1 MHVMGKFET
10 LLRAIVAS
18 CMLVEPDRRRGL
30 PHDCFLFQPLLLE
43 QDLEGVLRIM
53 QDPRRAL
60 NEAASAAG
68 VAVASDADATAEAE
82 EGERHYHRRLIG
94 LPALERRDSRT
105 LGGFLLR
112 RRTEA
117 ITEGG
122 QAASAV
128 ARTYHLR
135 SEEDEGKG
143 EGIRG

>member
-1 MHVMGKFET
+1 MR
-10 LLRAIVAS
+10 LLPCACSSNLTDVDYHTTVWS
-18 CMLVEPDRRRGL
+18 
-30 PHDCFLFQPLLLE
+30 QPVLLE

-68 VAVASDADATAEAE
+68 VVVASDAAADAE

-94 LPALERRDSRT
+94 LPVLERRDSRT

-117 ITEGG
+117 IAEGG

-128 ARTYHLR
+128 ARTYHLP
-135 SEEDEGKG
+135 SEEAGEEEEGKG
-143 EGIRG
+143 EGSRG